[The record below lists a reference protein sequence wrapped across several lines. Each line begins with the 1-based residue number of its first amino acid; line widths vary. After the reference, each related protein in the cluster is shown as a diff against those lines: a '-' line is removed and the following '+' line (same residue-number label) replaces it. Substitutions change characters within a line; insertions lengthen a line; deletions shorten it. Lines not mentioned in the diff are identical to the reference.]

1 VSTQV
6 NEVEAFVASMQAQ
19 GATTVAVFVGQPG
32 DMGRVVHAP
41 TGDDMGGLL
50 LIMAQTANE
59 LVKIA
64 QDAGQ
69 LETIAANTMHPH
81 SAEAMMLEYH
91 QTPGALWP
99 AAHE

>member
-1 VSTQV
+1 MSIQLNDVQD
-6 NEVEAFVASMQAQ
+6 FVIAMQAQ

-69 LETIAANTMHPH
+69 LETIAANTLHPD
-81 SAEAMMLEYH
+81 SAEDLLAEYY
-91 QTPGALWP
+91 QTPGTLWP